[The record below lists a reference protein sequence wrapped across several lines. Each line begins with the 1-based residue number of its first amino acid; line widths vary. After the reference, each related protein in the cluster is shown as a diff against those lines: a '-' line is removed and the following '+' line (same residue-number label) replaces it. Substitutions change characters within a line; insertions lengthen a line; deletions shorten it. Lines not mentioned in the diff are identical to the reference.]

1 MANTLILWK
10 FHVHDMYHMIPITMM
25 ISAYFVFLWAESAS
39 GDFRDLA
46 YIFHNIFNQYM
57 TWLTLA
63 FCTGYI
69 IIQETCYKIYLKYF
83 SDGFEDK
90 YVKLDK
96 EHQNRL
102 FSDDK
107 EESD

>member
-1 MANTLILWK
+1 
-10 FHVHDMYHMIPITMM
+10 
-25 ISAYFVFLWAESAS
+25 
-39 GDFRDLA
+39 
-46 YIFHNIFNQYM
+46 M